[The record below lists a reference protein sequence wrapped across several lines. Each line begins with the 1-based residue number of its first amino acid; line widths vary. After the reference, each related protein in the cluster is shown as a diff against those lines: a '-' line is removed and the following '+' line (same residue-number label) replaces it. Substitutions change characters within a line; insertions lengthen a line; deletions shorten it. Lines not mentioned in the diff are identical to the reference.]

1 MKDNKL
7 AIISAVIIAAA
18 VIVLLVAMFG
28 GGGGDTPAVTLP
40 SAAAASGTD
49 AGSLAAVTPETVQA
63 VIKTLSRPNS
73 YSRSVTAEDYFSG
86 GSSSAALKVWVS
98 GGATRI
104 TADSSGSA
112 ENIIVNGS
120 GVWIWYGG
128 SGRVFHGSAADGTA
142 ADRWMRSLTYEALLA
157 MDPSE
162 ITGAGYSKYAGE
174 NCIWAEYRTPEFG
187 YREREYISVSTGLLM
202 GVETYDGESLIYR
215 MTSGAPTLAAPDES
229 LFVPPQD

>member
-86 GSSSAALKVWVS
+86 GSSSAALKN
-98 GGATRI
+98 
-104 TADSSGSA
+104 TA
-112 ENIIVNGS
+112 GS
-120 GVWIWYGG
+120 GLPA
-128 SGRVFHGSAADGTA
+128 RVH
-142 ADRWMRSLTYEALLA
+142 RS
-157 MDPSE
+157 
-162 ITGAGYSKYAGE
+162 
-174 NCIWAEYRTPEFG
+174 R
-187 YREREYISVSTGLLM
+187 
-202 GVETYDGESLIYR
+202 
-215 MTSGAPTLAAPDES
+215 
-229 LFVPPQD
+229 